1 MKIIKLII
9 LSLATIVQLAAT
21 GLATA
26 ASPAPQAL
34 LWVGNSFFYYNNS
47 MHNFVLGFARADKN
61 ETARGTSL
69 TISGSGID
77 WHDVSAYL
85 KPGLIGRYSFV
96 GDNELKFNKAG
107 RQFDG
112 VVLMDCSQCPVH
124 PQLGPVFHKYAKRH
138 VRTIRKAGAEPFFF
152 MSWADKD
159 KPEMTEA
166 LAKAYGK
173 AGQDNHA
180 RVIPAGLAFAAAVKA
195 RPELELYQRDK
206 RHPTLAGTYLAAA
219 TTYATLYGKSP
230 VGSSYVSTLDAP
242 TAQFLQQIAWD
253 TTQAY
258 VKSR

>member
-1 MKIIKLII
+1 
-9 LSLATIVQLAAT
+9 
-21 GLATA
+21 
-26 ASPAPQAL
+26 
-34 LWVGNSFFYYNNS
+34 
-47 MHNFVLGFARADKN
+47 
-61 ETARGTSL
+61 
-69 TISGSGID
+69 
-77 WHDVSAYL
+77 
-85 KPGLIGRYSFV
+85 
-96 GDNELKFNKAG
+96 
-107 RQFDG
+107 
-112 VVLMDCSQCPVH
+112 MDCSQCPVH

-138 VRTIRKAGAEPFFF
+138 VRTIRKAGAEPLFF
-152 MSWADKD
+152 MSWAYKD

-173 AGQDNHA
+173 AGVDNHA

-230 VGSSYVSTLDAP
+230 VGSSYVSALDAP